1 MPADWVASSTWSVTA
16 CSMVTPPSERQD
28 VLEPVQALVDPL
40 VEHGGRAS
48 DAPISVGRR
57 RVDDVEETSRQATR
71 RASGHLARAAG
82 SVRLSVGLAA
92 SRRDCSPRRQCERR
106 SFSVSLRSRRC
117 GLVRCAT
124 RLAVPSPRPRARS
137 RARAAAGS
145 APPARQIGPGA
156 RQVLAGYQETD
167 ATRAHG
173 RARWLRGLRNAPSCS
188 PDCQRPPRRCAAV
201 QSDQLPSICS
211 GLDAVESQGS
221 SSNGRAAVGDNAF
234 CWPVSRR
241 SGSELGTE
249 LRGRSFAS
257 GLPRGV
263 METEG

>member
-1 MPADWVASSTWSVTA
+1 MPPCRRAIASSS
-16 CSMVTPPSERQD
+16 PSPRRSIW
-28 VLEPVQALVDPL
+28 LKTSRAAPRCRCPAAR
-40 VEHGGRAS
+40 GGRPPMRRFQSGVAAS
-48 DAPISVGRR
+48 MTWRKRRDRQPAEPPDTSLAPRDPSV
-57 RVDDVEETSRQATR
+57 
-71 RASGHLARAAG
+71 
-82 SVRLSVGLAA
+82 LSVGLAA

-145 APPARQIGPGA
+145 APPARQVGPGA

-188 PDCQRPPRRCAAV
+188 PDCQRPPRRYAAV

-221 SSNGRAAVGDNAF
+221 SSNGRDAVGDNAF
-234 CWPVSRR
+234 CWPISRR